1 MLNYIKLIFKIKE
14 SQQNKNITNY
24 ESSVKKIDINEF
36 RTNFSAL
43 WHEFKYFQ
51 TSNPAKQFLQI
62 FPQMF
67 QQIAE
72 TFENQG
78 FSKPPIKWEGL
89 LNP

>member
-43 WHEFKYFQ
+43 WHEFKYF
-51 TSNPAKQFLQI
+51 
-62 FPQMF
+62 
-67 QQIAE
+67 
-72 TFENQG
+72 
-78 FSKPPIKWEGL
+78 
-89 LNP
+89 